1 VKKNN
6 CPENKKSGLRKR
18 AERLLTKS
26 PDVSETPKL
35 SPDDMQQ
42 LVHELRVHQ
51 IELELQNEELRR
63 AQVAIEQAR
72 DRYLD
77 LYDYAPVAYFTLDT
91 KGFITEA
98 NLTAVRLFGIDLEV
112 FLKTPFTKL
121 VSRDDQDIFYFH
133 LRQVLETKSSLTR
146 EITLVKKSG
155 EQLQAQLEIEA
166 TLDDNGEVNALRIVV
181 TDITQRQ
188 LLEAELRKSR
198 DELDLRVQEKT
209 RELQFSNEGLER
221 SNVDLQQFAYVA
233 SHDLQEPLRTV
244 ITALQMLEVEN
255 KGKLGEKSDRLIHYA
270 VDSAGKMQALI
281 QDLLKYSRLTSQ
293 VKALDVVDIKEVLD
307 HSILNLK
314 SLIDEK
320 GTEVACDEMPLVKG
334 DPSQLLQVF
343 QNLISN
349 AVKFGPAESPRVR
362 VSALLNGNEWVFSVK
377 DNGIGIQ
384 PDHFDRIF
392 EIFQQLTRGAHSEG
406 TGIGLAIVKKIV
418 ERHRGRVWVES
429 EIGIGSTFY
438 FTIPDGSAS

>member
-1 VKKNN
+1 MKKNN

-166 TLDDNGEVNALRIVV
+166 TLDDNVEVNALRIVV
-181 TDITQRQ
+181 TDITQRK

-362 VSALLNGNEWVFSVK
+362 VSAELNGNEWVFSVK